1 MKDIHALLAGMTLE
15 EKVGQLIQIAPS
27 SFGVDAEITGPA
39 QEWGMTLEEIARVGS
54 CLGANNA
61 DRTSSIQR
69 KHLEDDPNKIPL
81 LFMYD
86 VIHGFR
92 TIYPIGPAMAGSFDP
107 DLLFECAEMAAR
119 EAAAAGIHVTF
130 SPMVDL
136 ARDPRWG
143 RVMETCGEDPYL
155 ASVMGAVQVKAY
167 QGDDLS
173 SHDRLAACVK
183 HFAAY
188 GGAEAGRD
196 YNPVEVSERTLRQF
210 YLPAYKAC
218 VDAGVRVLMPSFND
232 LNGVPSTANTFL
244 MKQILEKEWGYR
256 GVTVSDWGA
265 IAELRE
271 QGVAEDLKEAARMA
285 IMAGCHI
292 EMMTPS
298 YYRHLVELVREGT
311 VPESVIDEAVL
322 RILKLKDDLGLFEDP
337 FHGTDIA
344 RGEAMYLSPAH
355 RAIARRAANESAV
368 LLKNDGVLPFSKEIK
383 KIALIGPH
391 AEEKYIFGTW
401 NARGT
406 AEETVSV
413 RKGVEAKLPNAE
425 ILCAKGCGN
434 LYTDTDT
441 SGIAEAVELAKQA
454 EAVLLCIG
462 EPQSYTGEGKSRT
475 DLTLPG
481 PQAELVKAVTAANPN
496 VAIVLF
502 SGRPLVLTNIY
513 ESSRAILHMWLA
525 GSEAGNAAAD
535 LVFGD
540 VNPSGKLSM
549 TFPRAVGQCPLNY
562 NYTNTGRPK
571 TVPDEQFQHYVT
583 GYLDCGNRPLF
594 YFGEG
599 LSYTTF
605 TYESMTLDT
614 HEMTEDGCV
623 TVTVRVKNT
632 GERAGKEVVQ
642 LYLRDMVASA
652 VRPVQ
657 ELIAFEKIKLAPGE
671 SREVSFRV
679 TEPMLR
685 FWNAENQFLSEA
697 GEFRLMVGYADHYY
711 HTESFRLIK

>member
-1 MKDIHALLAGMTLE
+1 MKDIHALLKQMTLE

-39 QEWGMTLEEIARVGS
+39 QEWGMKLEEIARVGS
-54 CLGANNA
+54 CLGASSAN
-61 DRTSSIQR
+61 RTSSIQR

-167 QGDDLS
+167 QGDDIS
-173 SHDRLAACVK
+173 SHDHLAACVK

-188 GGAEAGRD
+188 GGCDAGRD

-285 IMAGCHI
+285 ITAGCHI

-344 RGEAMYLSPAH
+344 RGEAMYLSPEH

-383 KIALIGPH
+383 KIALIGPF
-391 AEEKYIFGTW
+391 AESRNVFGTW

-406 AEETVSV
+406 ADETVSV
-413 RKGVEAKLPNAE
+413 REGIESKLPNAE
-425 ILCAKGCGN
+425 ILCAKGCEN
-434 LYTDTDT
+434 RYTDTDT

-496 VAIVLF
+496 TAILLF

-513 ESSRAILHMWLA
+513 DDSRAILHMWLA

-535 LVFGD
+535 LIFGD

-594 YFGEG
+594 FFGEG

-605 TYESMTLDT
+605 TYESMTLDS
-614 HEMTEDGCV
+614 HEMTEDGCITVAVKV
-623 TVTVRVKNT
+623 TNT
-632 GERAGKEVVQ
+632 GDRAGKEAVQ

-657 ELIAFEKIKLAPGE
+657 ELIAFEKIELAPGE
-671 SREVSFRV
+671 SRELSFRV

-697 GEFRLMVGYADHYY
+697 GEFRLMVGYADHY
-711 HTESFRLIK
+711 HLTESFRLIK

>member
-1 MKDIHALLAGMTLE
+1 MKDIHALLAQMTLE
-15 EKVGQLIQIAPS
+15 EKVGQLIQISPS
-27 SFGVDAEITGPA
+27 SLGVFAEITGPA
-39 QEWGMTLEEIARVGS
+39 QEWGMTLEEISRVGS
-54 CLGANNA
+54 CLGATQA
-61 DRTSSIQR
+61 KHTIPLQR
-69 KHLEDDPNKIPL
+69 KHMADDRNHIPL
-81 LFMYD
+81 LFMFD

-92 TIYPIGPAMAGSFDP
+92 TLYPIGPAMAGSFDP
-107 DLLFECAEMAAR
+107 ELLYECAEMAAR
-119 EAAAAGIHVTF
+119 EAATAGIHVTF

-155 ASVMGAVQVKAY
+155 ASVMGAVQVKAF
-167 QGDDLS
+167 QGEDIS
-173 SHDRLAACVK
+173 AHDHLASCVK

-265 IAELRE
+265 IAELCQ
-271 QGVAEDLKEAARMA
+271 QGVAEDLKEAAYKA
-285 IMAGCHI
+285 FTAGCQI
-292 EMMTPS
+292 EMMTPA
-298 YYRHLVELVREGT
+298 YYRHLVELVREGSI
-311 VPESVIDEAVL
+311 PESAIDEAVL

-337 FHGTDIA
+337 FHGADEA
-344 RGEAMYLSPAH
+344 KGEAMFLCPEH
-355 RAIARRAANESAV
+355 RALVRRAANETAV
-368 LLKNDGVLPFSKEIK
+368 LLKNDGVLPFSKDVK
-383 KIALIGPH
+383 KIALIGPF
-391 AEEKYIFGTW
+391 AEERYIFGTW
-401 NARGT
+401 NARGK
-406 AEETVSV
+406 AEDTVSV
-413 RKGVEAKLPNAE
+413 REGIERKLPGAE
-425 ILCAKGCGN
+425 ILYARGCGN

-454 EAVLLCIG
+454 DAVLLCIG

-475 DLTLPG
+475 DITLPG
-481 PQAELVKAVTAANPN
+481 PQAELVKAVTEANPN
-496 VAIVLF
+496 TAIVHF

-513 ESSRAILHMWLA
+513 DSSRAILHMWLA
-525 GSEAGNAAAD
+525 GTEAGNAVAD

-571 TVPDEQFQHYVT
+571 TVPDDQFQNYVSS
-583 GYLDCGNRPLF
+583 YLDCGNRPLF

-632 GERAGKEVVQ
+632 GERAGKEAVQ

-657 ELIAFEKIKLAPGE
+657 ELIAFEKIELVPGE
-671 SREVSFRV
+671 SKEVTFRI
-679 TEPMLR
+679 TEPQLR
-685 FWNAENQFLSEA
+685 FWNAQNQFVSEA
-697 GEFRLMVGYADHYY
+697 GEFRLMVGYADHF
-711 HTESFRLIK
+711 HFTDSFRLIK

>member
-1 MKDIHALLAGMTLE
+1 MKDIHALLAQMTLE
-15 EKVGQLIQIAPS
+15 EKVGQLIQISPS
-27 SFGVDAEITGPA
+27 SLGVFAEITGPA
-39 QEWGMTLEEIARVGS
+39 QEWGMTLEEISRVGS
-54 CLGANNA
+54 CLGATQA
-61 DRTSSIQR
+61 KHTIPLQR
-69 KHLEDDPNKIPL
+69 KHMADDRNHIPL

-107 DLLFECAEMAAR
+107 ALLYACAEMAAR
-119 EAAAAGIHVTF
+119 EAATAGIHVTF

-155 ASVMGAVQVKAY
+155 ASVMGAVQVKAF
-167 QGDDLS
+167 QGEDIS
-173 SHDRLAACVK
+173 AHDHLASCVK

-244 MKQILEKEWGYR
+244 MKQILEQEWGYR

-265 IAELRE
+265 IAELCQ
-271 QGVAEDLKEAARMA
+271 QGVAEDLKEAAYKA
-285 IMAGCHI
+285 FTAGCQI

-298 YYRHLVELVREGT
+298 YYRHLVELVREGSI
-311 VPESVIDEAVL
+311 PESAIDEAVL

-337 FHGTDIA
+337 FHGADEA
-344 RGEAMYLSPAH
+344 KGEAMFLCPEH
-355 RAIARRAANESAV
+355 RALARRAANETAV
-368 LLKNDGVLPFSKEIK
+368 LLKNDGVLPFSKDVK
-383 KIALIGPH
+383 KIALIGPF
-391 AEEKYIFGTW
+391 AEEQKIFGTW
-401 NARGT
+401 NARGK
-406 AEETVSV
+406 AEDTVSV
-413 RKGVEAKLPNAE
+413 REGIERKLPGAE
-425 ILCAKGCGN
+425 ILCAYGCGN
-434 LYTDTDT
+434 HYTDTDT

-454 EAVLLCIG
+454 DAVLLCIG

-475 DLTLPG
+475 DITLPG

-496 VAIVLF
+496 TAIVHF

-513 ESSRAILHMWLA
+513 DSSRAILHMWMA
-525 GSEAGNAAAD
+525 GTEGGNAVAD

-571 TVPDEQFQHYVT
+571 TVPDDQFQNYVSS
-583 GYLDCGNRPLF
+583 YLDCGNRPLF

-632 GERAGKEVVQ
+632 GERAGKEAVQ

-657 ELIAFEKIKLAPGE
+657 ELIAFEKIELAPGE
-671 SREVSFRV
+671 SKEVSFRI
-679 TEPMLR
+679 TEPQLR
-685 FWNAENQFLSEA
+685 FWNAQNQFVSEA
-697 GEFRLMVGYADHYY
+697 GEFRLMVGYADHF
-711 HTESFRLIK
+711 HFTDSFRLIK

>member
-1 MKDIHALLAGMTLE
+1 MKDIHALLAQMTLE
-15 EKVGQLIQIAPS
+15 EKVGQLIQLGAN
-27 SFGVDAEITGPA
+27 SFGAEAELTGPA
-39 QEWGMTLEEIARVGS
+39 QEWGMTPEEMARVGS
-54 CLGANNA
+54 CLNGVGAKRVQTIQERHLQE
-61 DRTSSIQR
+61 DRNR
-69 KHLEDDPNKIPL
+69 IPL
-81 LFMYD
+81 LFMFD

-92 TIYPIGPAMAGSFDP
+92 TVYPIGPAMAGSFDP
-107 DLLFECAEMAAR
+107 ELFYECAEMAAR

-155 ASVMGAVQVKAY
+155 ASVMGAAQVKAY
-167 QGDDLS
+167 QGEDLS
-173 SHDRLAACVK
+173 ARDRLAACVK

-196 YNPVEVSERTLRQF
+196 YNAVEVSERTLRQF

-244 MKQILEKEWGYR
+244 MKQILEEEWGYR
-256 GVTVSDWGA
+256 GVNVSDWGA
-265 IAELRE
+265 IAELCQ
-271 QGVAEDLKEAARMA
+271 QGVAQDLKEAAYKA
-285 IMAGCHI
+285 FTAGCHI
-292 EMMTPS
+292 EMMTPA
-298 YYRHLVELVREGT
+298 YYRYLVELVREGSI
-311 VPESVIDEAVL
+311 PESAIDEAVL

-337 FHGTDIA
+337 FHGADEA
-344 RGEAMYLSPAH
+344 KGEAMYLCPEH
-355 RAIARRAANESAV
+355 RALARRAANESAV
-368 LLKNDGVLPFSKEIK
+368 LLKNDGVLPFSKDVK
-383 KIALIGPH
+383 RIALIGPH

-401 NARGT
+401 HACGK
-406 AEETVSV
+406 AEETVTV
-413 RKGVEAKLPNAE
+413 REGIERKLPGAE
-425 ILCAKGCGN
+425 ILCARGCGN

-454 EAVLLCIG
+454 DAVLLCIG

-475 DLTLPG
+475 DITLPG
-481 PQAELVKAVTAANPN
+481 PQAELVKAVMAANPN
-496 VAIVLF
+496 TAIVLF

-513 ESSRAILHMWLA
+513 DSSRAILHMWLT
-525 GSEAGNAAAD
+525 GTEGGNAVAD

-571 TVPDEQFQHYVT
+571 TVPDDQFQNYVSS
-583 GYLDCGNRPLF
+583 YLDCGNRPLF

-605 TYESMTLDT
+605 TYESMTLDA

-632 GERAGKEVVQ
+632 GERAGKEAVQ

-657 ELIAFEKIKLAPGE
+657 ELIAFEKIELAPGE
-671 SREVSFRV
+671 SKEVTFRI
-679 TEPMLR
+679 TEPQLR
-685 FWNAENQFLSEA
+685 FWNAQNQFVSEA
-697 GEFRLMVGYADHYY
+697 GEFRLMVGYADHF
-711 HTESFRLIK
+711 HFTDRFRLIK